1 MSLRF
6 SALGGGLFR
15 RHTDALRGWILAL
28 SLERVPR
35 EEIFAVV
42 AEGDLEWVRL
52 YGVKVTLKVTVC
64 QELNIG
70 AEVALDLADRFTCP
84 VRLRS
89 REQCPVLRLEISR
102 DLDEF
107 DLRFLFPTSPNR
119 NQLSIHSFRSA
130 PRLIGFIIGSC
141 FWDPGHRHAAGPS
154 RGERKRRSEG
164 ASQGFRRMWYGSIL

>member
-1 MSLRF
+1 MDSCVVAPAG
-6 SALGGGLFR
+6 SA
-15 RHTDALRGWILAL
+15 
-28 SLERVPR
+28 R

-42 AEGDLEWVRL
+42 AEGDLERVRL
-52 YGVKVTLKVTVC
+52 YGVKVTLKVT
-64 QELNIG
+64 ESNIG

-107 DLRFLFPTSPNR
+107 DLRFLFPTPPDR
-119 NQLSIHSFRSA
+119 NQLSIRSFRSA
-130 PRLIGFIIGSC
+130 PRLLGFIIGSC

-154 RGERKRRSEG
+154 CRERKGRSEG
-164 ASQGFRRMWYGSIL
+164 FFQGFRRMWYGSIL